1 MEKILSDFKIY
12 LEAQEGK
19 SLNTVK
25 AYLAD
30 INSFMT
36 FFCAKGGENLSDVDI
51 SALRMYLAE
60 LTQAGMAKSTI
71 GRKIASLKVFFQW
84 AVQQKIIATNP
95 SQKLLTPKKTQKLPN
110 VLSQKNADELF
121 SSFDDFETVHPFRDR
136 AILELLYATGM
147 RVQELVTLDLVNVDF
162 KNKIVKVVGKGNKE
176 RIIPFGEVASAAMQK
191 WVTKE
196 RDEIVLKTKKEQNAL
211 FLGARG
217 ARINQR
223 QVRDL
228 VNKFFA
234 MFPENKVSGP
244 HALRHSAATHLLEG
258 GADLRSVQELL
269 GHASLSTTQL
279 YTHISMERL
288 KESYNQAHP
297 RA

>member
-1 MEKILSDFKIY
+1 MEKILSDFKLH

-19 SLNTVK
+19 SLNTTK

-30 INSFMT
+30 INGFMA
-36 FFCAKGGENLSDVDI
+36 FFYTKGGENLSDVDI

-60 LTQAGMAKSTI
+60 LTHAGMAKSTI
-71 GRKIASLKVFFQW
+71 GRKVASIKTFFQW
-84 AVQQKIIATNP
+84 AVQQRIIATNP

-110 VLSQKNADELF
+110 VLSKKNMDELF
-121 SSFDDFETVHPFRDR
+121 ESFYDFKTVHPFRDK

-147 RVQELVTLDLVNVDF
+147 RVQELVTIDLVNVDF
-162 KNKIVKVVGKGNKE
+162 KNKIVRVIGKGNKE
-176 RIIPFGEVASAAMQK
+176 RIIPFGEVASIAMQK

-196 RDEIVLKTKKEQNAL
+196 RKEIVLKANKEQEAL

-234 MFPENKVSGP
+234 MLPDSKVSGP

-269 GHASLSTTQL
+269 GHVSLSTTQL